1 MFDKQNFA
9 CAALFTSFGLPLA
22 FVPPQSACLSSREVG
37 SLTSSNL
44 ERAAKF
50 VPLQAPVGVPHCLAL
65 SCPSAGQHLL
75 AAPFPGTLLF
85 VAVSEPGAASRRP
98 NSRRT
103 AFPPCEGIVL
113 YLDSR
118 LFSCLGRNS
127 RGFLFL
133 FFGLFLTVFGMS
145 LCFLFCRLEISNCI
159 FVKIKKNTFQI
170 NY

>member
-44 ERAAKF
+44 ERAARF
-50 VPLQAPVGVPHCLAL
+50 VPLQAPAGVPRRPAL

-85 VAVSEPGAASRRP
+85 VAVSEPGADSRRP
-98 NSRRT
+98 NSRQT

-113 YLDSR
+113 YLTVA
-118 LFSCLGRNS
+118 FSPVSGEILG
-127 RGFLFL
+127 GFCF
-133 FFGLFLTVFGMS
+133 
-145 LCFLFCRLEISNCI
+145 CFLACF
-159 FVKIKKNTFQI
+159 
-170 NY
+170 